1 MTGGKNRRL
10 IWRAEDVDGLGF
22 DNSAA
27 EGEPIDF
34 GLVAQ
39 KLANRTVAPW
49 CAARSRPTVTAGSS
63 DLCTDSGE
71 IK

>member
-1 MTGGKNRRL
+1 MTDVKNRRL
-10 IWRAEDVDGLGF
+10 IWPAEDVDGLGF

-39 KLANRTVAPW
+39 KLANRAVAPW
-49 CAARSRPTVTAGSS
+49 CAARSRPRSLPS